1 MAGPTKL
8 HKMAAY
14 TKEFLVEAFMSRY
27 IACSVIS
34 IEKLVEL
41 EAMADS
47 FYDEV
52 GRDKFRV
59 YCSLD
64 SDAIKTY
71 KASL

>member
-1 MAGPTKL
+1 
-8 HKMAAY
+8 MAAY
-14 TKEFLVEAFMSRY
+14 TKEFLVDAFLSRY
-27 IACSVIS
+27 IHCSLIA
-34 IEKLVEL
+34 IDALVEL
-41 EAMADS
+41 EEMANS

-64 SDAIKTY
+64 ADAIKTY